1 MHYKD
6 RILSSINGVGKNEYS
21 HAKKIKL
28 GLYLIPETKISS
40 KFKDSN
46 IIFETVKFLEENIGE
61 NHGIC
66 HGIVLPMISWIFM
79 ISPKSQKIK
88 AKIDEWDCVKL
99 IGFYSER
106 K

>member
-1 MHYKD
+1 MV
-6 RILSSINGVGKNEYS
+6 LGKMNI
-21 HAKKIKL
+21 HMQKKIKL

-66 HGIVLPMISWIFM
+66 HGIVLPMIS
-79 ISPKSQKIK
+79 
-88 AKIDEWDCVKL
+88 
-99 IGFYSER
+99 
-106 K
+106 